1 MHVVHITTNNGAFE
15 YATWLITGTGMPP
28 SHITSVPT
36 PHRRLVPAHVVEGTG
51 DRAKA
56 AYAVVGK
63 KTPVAKTTKPTS
75 VQQDCYYS
83 SSERPKNKKMY

>member
-1 MHVVHITTNNGAFE
+1 MAHYTDGNA
-15 YATWLITGTGMPP
+15 
-28 SHITSVPT
+28 SVPHHECGYST
-36 PHRRLVPAHVVEGTG
+36 QERLVPAHVVESTG